1 MDDALYLSELC
12 SKVYLI
18 HRRNEFRGLAKT
30 LERIRQKENIEVIT
44 PAEAVKIAGEGKVSL
59 LELQDGRT
67 LKVDGVFVAIGMT
80 PQTDKIKDIVN
91 LDDAGYV
98 IADETGKTS
107 AQGFFVA
114 GDVRTKFLRQV
125 ITAASDGANA
135 AFAAVE
141 YLNHK

>member
-1 MDDALYLSELC
+1 
-12 SKVYLI
+12 
-18 HRRNEFRGLAKT
+18 
-30 LERIRQKENIEVIT
+30 
-44 PAEAVKIAGEGKVSL
+44 
-59 LELQDGRT
+59 
-67 LKVDGVFVAIGMT
+67 MT

-91 LDDAGYV
+91 LDDAGYIV
-98 IADETGKTS
+98 ADETGRTS
-107 AQGFFVA
+107 AQGFFAA